1 MLPLLLTVS
10 LFAAAPASPP
20 AEALALGIYV
30 NGEGL
35 QTFLVDPQGGV
46 KPLGEGLHIPRKDG
60 WWTLRDER
68 LHRDESTADVLVSSP
83 PGPPLPVSPL
93 TPCAAQTRNLVL
105 AYAGPEWV
113 SFSVSG
119 FRACGKDGARTELDA
134 VGTLALWKGEMKED
148 APRFVPLERV
158 FGPKARKALDT
169 GYREALRE
177 FSQPREDGSALRPP
191 ECLGKP
197 TPTDWMLERI
207 EGRWRA
213 LAFFRHTARTCDEH
227 ERASLRLD
235 LPLPAS
241 VAAPEPLPKTWAEY
255 EDAYPMLLDVLVSP
269 SGARTVVLTQEEVIV
284 LIGEREVTRHRVP
297 QHAAARMAQWASG
310 PDAVKRW
317 LNGLQHRPA
326 KAQGGG
332 R

>member
-10 LFAAAPASPP
+10 LLAAAHASPP
-20 AEALALGIYV
+20 PEALALGVYV

-93 TPCAAQTRNLVL
+93 PPCAAQTRNLVL
-105 AYAGPEWV
+105 SYAGPEWV

-148 APRFVPLERV
+148 APRFLPLERV

-169 GYREALRE
+169 AHREALRE
-177 FSQPREDGSALRPP
+177 FSQAGAGGPAPRPP

-197 TPTDWMLERI
+197 APTDWRLERL
-207 EGRWRA
+207 EGRWQV
-213 LAFFRHTARTCDEH
+213 LAYFRHTARSCDEH
-227 ERASLRLD
+227 ERASFRLD

-241 VAAPEPLPKTWAEY
+241 VAATEPLPKTWAEY
-255 EDAYPMLLDVLVSP
+255 EDAFPMLLDVLVSP
-269 SGARTVVLTQEEVIV
+269 SGARTVVLTQDEVIV
-284 LIGEREVTRHRVP
+284 LLNGREVTRHRVP
-297 QHAAARMAQWASG
+297 QHVSARMAQWASG
-310 PDAVKRW
+310 PDTVKRW
-317 LNGLQHRPA
+317 LDGLQKRPA
-326 KAQGGG
+326 PTKAGQ
-332 R
+332 